1 MKKGTIMMQKIVSFL
16 WIDLAKCGRDYSPLH
31 FLMCA
36 FSFFMAQS

>member
-16 WIDLAKCGRDYSPLH
+16 WINLAKYGRGYCPLH
-31 FLMCA
+31 FLICA